1 MEEFQECEVLWADQ
15 YQHTSTRDE
24 PNFDK
29 NSKQLQR
36 SETKSVSI
44 QENMAHRLQS
54 NWKKIGYGE
63 EDEEEKMMPPHEM
76 LAKRYNGKM
85 AFSVCTGKGRTLK
98 GSDLSRVRNSIL
110 RKTGFLEKS

>member
-29 NSKQLQR
+29 NSKQLPR
-36 SETKSVSI
+36 SETKS
-44 QENMAHRLQS
+44 
-54 NWKKIGYGE
+54 KKIGYGE